1 MEGTFRSLIAL
12 GVRHERTVL
21 DMFIGVVKYAYYRAN
36 VLATNIAVWS
46 KTRCMLVP
54 RAQEKH
60 QAQIGAVQYL
70 RAKVTNASQDLVLV
84 TSPSPQQHCSIEWSR
99 CATRWCAR
107 ARTPVVGPADIAS
120 ADARPSFVS
129 NRAGS
134 RLRW

>member
-36 VLATNIAVWS
+36 VLATNIAVWN

-84 TSPSPQQHCSIEWSR
+84 TSPSSTARMVPMRNPLVCP
-99 CATRWCAR
+99 CANAGG
-107 ARTPVVGPADIAS
+107 VGTADIAS

>member
-36 VLATNIAVWS
+36 ALATSIAVWN

-70 RAKVTNASQDLVLV
+70 RAEVKNALHDLVLV
-84 TSPSPQQHCSIEWSR
+84 KSPATLLDRMVPMRNPLVCP
-99 CATRWCAR
+99 CANAGG
-107 ARTPVVGPADIAS
+107 VGTADIAS

-129 NRAGS
+129 NRIRS